1 MAGRVKLQSE
11 NSRICALI
19 GCGYT
24 ARALVPT
31 LKADGFD
38 IYGTTRSVE
47 KFAELE
53 RLGVKPVLYQGNISD
68 QFRRTLNTATH
79 VISSVAPNENGDP
92 FIRSMRHGY
101 GKNWLKLMPNIE
113 WVGYLS
119 ATSVYGDRQGQW
131 VFEEELLYP
140 TTKRGKSRV
149 IAELNWVESGLP
161 THIFRIA
168 GIYGPGRSAFDRIRR
183 GTAKAVIKK
192 GHVSNRIHV
201 DDIATAVAASIRSP
215 NPHAIYNLADDDPCP
230 PQDVLQFAAT
240 LLRVRAVDE
249 VPFEDADMSDM
260 ARSFYSEVRRTSN
273 ERAKKDLDWFPQFPS
288 YREGLVS
295 ILEKEEQQT

>member
-1 MAGRVKLQSE
+1 MVGRVKLQSE
-11 NSRICALI
+11 NSRICVLI

-47 KFAELE
+47 KFADLE
-53 RLGVKPVLYQGNISD
+53 GLGVQPVLYQGNISD
-68 QFRRTLNTATH
+68 QFRRILNTASH
-79 VISSVAPNENGDP
+79 VISSVAPSENGDP

-113 WVGYLS
+113 WAGYLS

-149 IAELNWVESGLP
+149 IAELDWVESGLP

-183 GTAKAVIKK
+183 GRAKAIIKK

-201 DDIATAVAASIRSP
+201 DDIATAVAASIKSP
-215 NPHAIYNLADDDPCP
+215 DPHAIYNLADDDPCP

>member
-11 NSRICALI
+11 NSRICVLI

-24 ARALVPT
+24 VRALVPA
-31 LKADGFD
+31 LKSAGFEV
-38 IYGTTRSVE
+38 YGTTRSIE
-47 KFAELE
+47 KFTKLE
-53 RLGVKPVLYQGNISD
+53 TLGVQPILYQGNITD
-68 QFRRTLNTATH
+68 QLRRVLNTASH
-79 VISSVAPNENGDP
+79 IVSSVAPGDKGDP
-92 FIRSMRHGY
+92 FIRSMANGF

-113 WVGYLS
+113 WAGYLS

-140 TTKRGKSRV
+140 STARGKAQVR
-149 IAELNWVESGLP
+149 AELDWVESGLP
-161 THIFRIA
+161 VHIFRIA
-168 GIYGPGRSAFDRIRR
+168 GIYGPGRCAFDRIKR
-183 GTAKAVIKK
+183 GNAKAVIKK

-201 DDIATAVAASIRSP
+201 DDIATALSASIANP

-240 LLRVRAVDE
+240 LMRERAVEE
-249 VPFEDADMSDM
+249 VAFEDAKISAM
-260 ARSFYSEVRRTSN
+260 ARSFYAEVRRTSN
-273 ERAKKDLDWFPQFPS
+273 ERIKKELDWYPQYPS

-295 ILEKEEQQT
+295 ILEQEEKS